1 MCCNNMILIF
11 NFLNTAT
18 PLKTKIT
25 EQRCSTNK
33 RGGATIKKKKRKKKD
48 HVIREKVQHT
58 LLNNSNFIG

>member
-33 RGGATIKKKKRKKKD
+33 RGGATKKKKKALSIRKGA
-48 HVIREKVQHT
+48 T
-58 LLNNSNFIG
+58 LPLEEI